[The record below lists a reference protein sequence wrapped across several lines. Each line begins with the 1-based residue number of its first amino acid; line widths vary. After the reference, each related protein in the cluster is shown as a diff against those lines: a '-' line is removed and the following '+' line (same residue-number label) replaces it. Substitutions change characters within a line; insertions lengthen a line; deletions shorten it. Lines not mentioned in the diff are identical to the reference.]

1 MIRNHAT
8 RPNILL
14 GEDNAADVFLVKEAL
29 KQNRIESN
37 LRAIGD
43 GEAVLAS
50 IDRIDGSAQVEPINL
65 VLLDLHLPKRDGAE
79 ILKHLCAGERSGQT
93 PVVILTSS
101 DSSTDQQ
108 NAEKHASPHYF
119 RKPSSLSGFMELG
132 GIVGN
137 ILGKYKP
144 NDRISSGEQKLSGAA

>member
-1 MIRNHAT
+1 MIRDHAT

-14 GEDNAADVFLVKEAL
+14 AEDNAADVFLVKEAL

-43 GEAVLAS
+43 GEAVLALV
-50 IDRIDGSAQVEPINL
+50 DRIYGSAQIEPLNL
-65 VLLDLHLPKRDGAE
+65 VLLDLHLPKRGGAE
-79 ILKHLCAGERSGQT
+79 TLKHLCPSERSRQT

-101 DSSTDQQ
+101 DSPTDQQ
-108 NAEKHASPHYF
+108 NAEKHAPLHHF
-119 RKPSSLSGFMELG
+119 RKPSSLSGFIELG

-137 ILGKYKP
+137 ILAKRKP
-144 NDRISSGEQKLSGAA
+144 NDRITSGEQKLSEAA